1 MKEALS
7 KRQRGVPEISGSS
20 FATLCASFHGTGIY
34 LICIPDPNVQGED
47 FQETLTNIHPDLGE
61 HRRGVSSV
69 GAKALCL

>member
-20 FATLCASFHGTGIY
+20 FATLCASFLGTGIY

-47 FQETLTNIHPDLGE
+47 SRKL
-61 HRRGVSSV
+61 
-69 GAKALCL
+69 